1 VEWNTQGGTMDTV
14 ILMANDFIPITLN
27 YNAVYLKNILT
38 GYNIGTTDFTRFN
51 KIGIFMETG
60 LIRR

>member
-1 VEWNTQGGTMDTV
+1 MDTV